1 MSKKNELIFEDI
13 WGHELGYKDIFK
25 LESNRKIRVYTIVK
39 NRVEKIGIFSK
50 KDIIDKFW

>member
-25 LESNRKIRVYTIVK
+25 LESDRKIRVYTIVN